1 MKPVI
6 GLDVGTTAVRAAEV
20 AHPKE
25 GATLVRFAQ
34 VGLPATAAPDGEV
47 ADVDAVSGAIRQALH
62 DGGFKGRVAAV
73 GVANQKVV
81 VRQVDLPHM
90 DEADLRSSIQFQ
102 VQEFIPIP
110 VEDAI
115 LDFQILDEFAGEGGE
130 RRMQVLLVAAQRGM
144 IDAHVRAVQAAGLDP
159 AVVDLAPF
167 AALRSVTPEIIPI
180 LAGRESEA
188 LIDVGG
194 GVTNIVLHE
203 QGVPKF
209 VRILPMG
216 GADITEALVA
226 GLGIPVEDAESVK
239 ARIGLAPQAG
249 TAVAEGAATIIEQR
263 ASAFIEEVR
272 GSIDYYLAQPNA
284 AQITRVSLTGGAAK
298 LPNLRPR
305 LEAALHLPVGE
316 ADPLV
321 RVRPG
326 RAFGPEEVSAVATL
340 GAVSIGLALGVS

>member
-6 GLDVGTTAVRAAEV
+6 GLDIGTTAVRAAEV
-20 AHPKE
+20 AYPKD

-34 VGLPATAAPDGEV
+34 VGLPPTAAPDGEV
-47 ADVDAVSGAIRQALH
+47 HDVEAVASAVRQALK
-62 DGGFKGRVAAV
+62 DGGFRSKQCAV

-81 VRQVDLPHM
+81 VRQVDLPWM
-90 DEADLRSSIQFQ
+90 DEAELRTSIQFQ

-115 LDFQILDEFAGEGGE
+115 LDFQILEESAGEGGE

-144 IDAHVRAVQAAGLDP
+144 VDALVRAVTAAGLDP
-159 AVVDLAPF
+159 SVVDLAPF
-167 AALRSVTPEIIPI
+167 AALRSVTPEVAPI

-216 GADITEALVA
+216 GADITEALVTT
-226 GLGIPVEDAESVK
+226 LGIPVEDAESVK
-239 ARIGLAPQAG
+239 SRIGLAPEAG
-249 TAVAEGAATIIEQR
+249 ATVAEGAATIIEQR

-284 AQITRVSLTGGAAK
+284 AQITRVAVTGGGAR
-298 LPNLRPR
+298 LPNLRYR
-305 LEAALHLPVGE
+305 LEAALHLPVSE
-316 ADPLV
+316 ADPLL

-326 RAFGPEEVSAVATL
+326 KAFGPEDSAAVSSVGAVAVGL
-340 GAVSIGLALGVS
+340 GLGVS